1 MLRRFFG
8 SSSKSDLAETARVP
22 DGRRIYAIGDIH
34 GRADLL
40 TEVYEMIRQDS
51 EAAGDG
57 KTVAIVHLGDYVDRG
72 PQSREVIDMLLA
84 PADGIES
91 VCLKGNHEDLMLAFL
106 DGEEIGRMWLY
117 NGGNATLA
125 SYGVPMVDYAGDDM
139 PAQARQALAA
149 HLPPDHDEFL
159 RGLKLMHLEGD
170 YLFVHAGVRPGVD
183 LARQDDGD
191 LMWIRDEF
199 LDATED
205 YGKIIVHGHSIRPEV
220 ELMPNR
226 IGIDTGAFR
235 SGRLTCL
242 VLDGAARRL
251 LQT

>member
-1 MLRRFFG
+1 MLRRLFR
-8 SSSKSDLAETARVP
+8 SSSTSRPIGPARAP

-40 TEVYEMIRQDS
+40 REIHGMIRGDA

-57 KTVAIVHLGDYVDRG
+57 KATVVVHLGDYVDRG
-72 PQSREVIDMLLA
+72 PRSREVVDMLLA
-84 PADGIES
+84 PAGGVES

-106 DGEEIGRMWLY
+106 DGREDGRMWLH
-117 NGGNATLA
+117 NGGAATLA
-125 SYGVPMVDYAGDDM
+125 SYGVPMIDYAGDDM
-139 PAQARQALAA
+139 RAQARRALAD
-149 HLPPDHDEFL
+149 HLPAAHDDFL

-183 LARQDDGD
+183 LARQDESD
-191 LMWIRDEF
+191 LIWIRDAF

-242 VLDGAARRL
+242 VLDGTSRRL

>member
-8 SSSKSDLAETARVP
+8 SSSTSRLAETARVP

-40 TEVYEMIRQDS
+40 AEVYEMIRQDD
-51 EAAGDG
+51 AAADDG
-57 KTVAIVHLGDYVDRG
+57 KTKVIVHLGDYVDRG
-72 PQSREVIDMLLA
+72 QQSREVVEMLTA

-106 DGEEIGRMWLY
+106 DGEEIGRMWLH

-125 SYGVPMVDYAGDDM
+125 SYGVPMTDYAGDDM
-139 PAQARQALAA
+139 PVQARQALAEN
-149 HLPPDHDEFL
+149 LPADHNAFL

-199 LDATED
+199 LNATD
-205 YGKIIVHGHSIRPEV
+205 DHGKIIVHGHSIRPEV

-242 VLDGAARRL
+242 VLDGTSRRL

>member
-8 SSSKSDLAETARVP
+8 SSSTSRLAKTARVP
-22 DGRRIYAIGDIH
+22 DGRRVYAIGDIH

-40 TEVYEMIRQDS
+40 TALYEMIRQDD
-51 EAAGDG
+51 AAADDG
-57 KTVAIVHLGDYVDRG
+57 KTVVVVHLGDYVDRG
-72 PQSREVIDMLLA
+72 QQSREVIEMLMA
-84 PADGIES
+84 PAEGIES
-91 VCLKGNHEDLMLAFL
+91 VCLKGNHEDLMLSFL
-106 DGEEIGRMWLY
+106 DGEETGRMWLH

-125 SYGVPMVDYAGDDM
+125 SYGVPMIDYAGDDM
-139 PAQARQALAA
+139 PAQARQALAEN
-149 HLPPDHDEFL
+149 LPADHNAFL

-199 LDATED
+199 LNATED

-226 IGIDTGAFR
+226 IGIDTGAYR
-235 SGRLTCL
+235 SGRLSCL
-242 VLDGAARRL
+242 VLDGTSRRL